1 MLQKAAMCSIHIE
14 QEKSLLPPVLR
25 HRCISEAKRGRI
37 GLREKES
44 AAAFCES
51 ESLLLASMA
60 LLTAKG
66 CRLTNFKGNT
76 ILLQLFFTK
85 A

>member
-1 MLQKAAMCSIHIE
+1 MKSSGRSAFEKQLFDFQCHRTRMLQNAAMCSIHIE

-44 AAAFCES
+44 AAAF
-51 ESLLLASMA
+51 
-60 LLTAKG
+60 
-66 CRLTNFKGNT
+66 
-76 ILLQLFFTK
+76 
-85 A
+85 